1 MPSVNSATESLKSN
15 AKSFALAAKI
25 LPKDKYETVARLYR
39 FCRYADD
46 IADNETTESS
56 LLLLDQLRKDLEVEQ
71 SSIAA
76 VKDYIQIRRKYDIP
90 KSAALDLLDGLEN
103 DQSEVRIQSLDELI
117 RYAYR
122 VAGTVGIMM
131 AKVLRVESPRAF
143 PHAIDLGIAM
153 QITNICRDVLE
164 DADQNRV
171 YIPQELSI
179 ANLDPITIQDDKNQ
193 KDNAWNA
200 IKQLLEI
207 ADVYYKSADAG
218 MRFIPSDFRSCI
230 FVAARLYQSIGKEI
244 LRRGPEVYWMKR
256 TVVPKNKKLGIVLN
270 SLWQCSTD
278 RTISG
283 KESGSPHQ
291 AQLHYPLLEIHR

>member
-1 MPSVNSATESLKSN
+1 MPNNNSAAESLKSN

-46 IADNETTESS
+46 IADNETNESS
-56 LLLLDQLRKDLEVEQ
+56 LILLDQLRKDLEVEQ
-71 SSIAA
+71 SSSAA
-76 VKDYIQIRRKYDIP
+76 VRDYIQIRRQYSIP
-90 KSAALDLLDGLEN
+90 KSAALDLLDGLEK
-103 DQSEVRIQSLDELI
+103 DQTQVRIQSVDELI

-131 AKVLRVESPRAF
+131 AKVLRVDSPKAF

-164 DADQNRV
+164 DADQNRI
-171 YIPQELSI
+171 YIPQELSVTT
-179 ANLDPITIQDDKNQ
+179 LDPATIGEDQNQ
-193 KDNAWNA
+193 QNNVWNA

-207 ADVYYKSADAG
+207 ADSYYKSADAG
-218 MRFIPSDFRSCI
+218 MRYIPRDFRSCI

-244 LRRGPEVYWMKR
+244 IRRGPKVYWIKR
-256 TVVPKNKKLGIVLN
+256 TVVPTNKKLGIVLN
-270 SLWQCSTD
+270 SLWQCNTD